1 MKENTIPIRFRLGLG
16 SELGSGLGTAWTKM
30 TENINYR
37 IKNDGKISVLGN
49 SMMGKLD
56 FSQKLVVIFLTCK
69 EIFSAKKKATQN
81 FKKCSKSFSGCLFCD
96 FMGKNPKLTMCHTQ
110 SFRV

>member
-69 EIFSAKKKATQN
+69 EIFSAKKRLPKISKNVQNRFPGVFFVISWGKTQN
-81 FKKCSKSFSGCLFCD
+81 
-96 FMGKNPKLTMCHTQ
+96 
-110 SFRV
+110 